1 MKACIIVIGNEI
13 LSGETLDSNSAFL
26 GKQLNEIGIPVV
38 KKISIPDKK
47 EDIFK
52 AIDQAFEVADVVL
65 TSGGLGPTNDDITK
79 QVIAEYFDSEFEHDE
94 FAFKYITELLK
105 QRGRKP
111 QQVHYDMALIP
122 KKAKALRNR
131 LGTAS
136 GLMFEEN
143 GKTLIS
149 MPGVPYELRSIT
161 VDEVI
166 PFLKKKN
173 GSLKL
178 INRNIRT
185 VGIYES
191 LIAEKIKHIEDKLPE
206 NISLAYLPNLGQVKL
221 RLTATGNNDDELKK
235 QLQKIEEDILEIV
248 GEHVYGFDDVSLE
261 EAIGKILKEKNAF
274 VGTAESCTG
283 GYLAHTFTQHPGS
296 SEYFKGSVVAY
307 SNEIKMKQLQVKQE
321 TLEQYGAVSKEC
333 IEEMAK
339 GALTALDVDYS
350 IATSG
355 IAGPDGGTE
364 EKPVGT
370 IWIAI
375 ASKDEVI
382 SEKLQFNRGRLQNIK
397 YTVAMGLYRL
407 WEMVK

>member
-1 MKACIIVIGNEI
+1 
-13 LSGETLDSNSAFL
+13 
-26 GKQLNEIGIPVV
+26 
-38 KKISIPDKK
+38 
-47 EDIFK
+47 
-52 AIDQAFEVADVVL
+52 
-65 TSGGLGPTNDDITK
+65 
-79 QVIAEYFDSEFEHDE
+79 
-94 FAFKYITELLK
+94 
-105 QRGRKP
+105 
-111 QQVHYDMALIP
+111 MALIP

-143 GKTLIS
+143 GKILIS

-161 VDEVI
+161 VDEAI
-166 PFLKKKN
+166 PVLKKKN

-333 IEEMAK
+333 VEEMAK